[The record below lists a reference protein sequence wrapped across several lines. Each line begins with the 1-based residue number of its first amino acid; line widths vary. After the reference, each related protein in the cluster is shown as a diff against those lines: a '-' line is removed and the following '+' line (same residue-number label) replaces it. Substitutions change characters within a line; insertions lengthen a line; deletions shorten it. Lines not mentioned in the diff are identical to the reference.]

1 MSSSSASAMA
11 TIFGNVRLERGQFR
25 HLMASRVIDVI
36 ARAQGTPAMPTRI
49 GDQINSHVHAP
60 GWDQRSRVA
69 GMSRLST
76 GLPSTLGAAAPTQ
89 GKHSMNMPWYT
100 PL

>member
-1 MSSSSASAMA
+1 MA

-60 GWDQRSRVA
+60 GWDSGRVWP
-69 GMSRLST
+69 GCPGCPPGFRRLFVRRPRARWRPAS
-76 GLPSTLGAAAPTQ
+76 PSEDG
-89 GKHSMNMPWYT
+89 GFDVVVEFC
-100 PL
+100 